1 MDLIKQIN
9 NDRDDELDREQR
21 QGLPKSVS
29 LAGLCSSNN
38 QEFADGPRQRTSE
51 SLVIIS
57 CGFNADYVPVAAP
70 LLPPSTSS
78 EAESL
83 ISAFITHQSANQ
95 PRQLFHGGWWCG
107 RRFLFEHYKLGS
119 PIICSSW

>member
-9 NDRDDELDREQR
+9 NDRDDEENRNREQR

-38 QEFADGPRQRTSE
+38 EEFADGPSQRTSE

-57 CGFNADYVPVAAP
+57 CGFNADYVPIV
-70 LLPPSTSS
+70 LLCYHHQLRSR
-78 EAESL
+78 ESL

-95 PRQLFHGGWWCG
+95 ARQ
-107 RRFLFEHYKLGS
+107 EQ
-119 PIICSSW
+119 